1 MAGRIQ
7 DGGAAGPRRGSGSTG
22 GRGGRAHRAP
32 PPSFPSCCAWPPAAL
47 TPHRFLLPSPPL
59 QPLSPPPR
67 PGPPRLGT
75 GPCQGEGSGPRCLLG
90 VLVGVRLFYFCVF
103 LPPLPLSC
111 RLAPCSSAPSC
122 TCHLP
127 ALQPADERSWVYS
140 PLHYSTQAPPASD
153 GESDTVSVPT
163 ARQPGPAD
171 APRTDGETPSG
182 AGGQARPPPR
192 GGPRGVF
199 GPAPSLHGTEGPGP
213 GALAVGPGAAVEAL
227 AGRGLAGPCPSHPHP
242 PSCLPQ

>member
-59 QPLSPPPR
+59 QPLSTPTPARAPQAGDRPLPGRGQRAALPARR
-67 PGPPRLGT
+67 PGRRPP
-75 GPCQGEGSGPRCLLG
+75 LLF
-90 VLVGVRLFYFCVF
+90 LC

-199 GPAPSLHGTEGPGP
+199 GPAPSLHGTQGPGP